1 MGQADVKF
9 RQGPAV
15 AAAAYAVA
23 VQWAAAAGMAGWH
36 STGCAKCLLAIQ
48 VLGSEAAASAAAQVA
63 AEQANHAA
71 LPWKESAPAGPERRQ
86 SRTYFVVRQ

>member
-9 RQGPAV
+9 RQGPV
-15 AAAAYAVA
+15 AAAAYYVA
-23 VQWAAAAGMAGWH
+23 IQWAAAGMAGWH

-48 VLGSEAAASAAAQVA
+48 VLGSEAAAAAQVP
-63 AEQANHAA
+63 EEPANQAA

>member
-9 RQGPAV
+9 RQGPV

-48 VLGSEAAASAAAQVA
+48 VLGSEAASAAAQVA

>member
-9 RQGPAV
+9 RQGPVA

-48 VLGSEAAASAAAQVA
+48 VLGSEAASAAAQVA

>member
-9 RQGPAV
+9 RQGPV